1 MKLPQSTVWPP
12 VVYTVLLDGLLVAVL
27 VDSGKSRQEIRML
40 LGFYLIPVLLWVI
53 TRQIVVEVS

>member
-1 MKLPQSTVWPP
+1 MWPP